1 MPSRS
6 EYLSR
11 MAAVPEIGTRGLN
24 RLQTTKV
31 TLVGVG
37 GVGSSAALHLA
48 KAGIGHLRLIDQDI
62 IEPSNLHRLHVDPSR
77 LYHPKAEAIAESLR
91 RQVPWTAVESFV
103 ETLRATNALELLDGS
118 DVVVDGLDNFRS
130 RYILN
135 AYSVQ
140 TSVPYIF
147 TSAIQNQ
154 GHIGAFHPPK
164 TACLEC
170 RFQNVVDRPEDSCET
185 LGVTSIITGIVGA
198 LAASETIKIAL
209 SIPTRQLGRI
219 LTIDALV
226 PEIFSSEVLKRDGCP
241 TCGKTRTPSTESAQ
255 DGAVVLCGG
264 NTFNVLSRPSY
275 KLDLVSVSGL
285 IPKQSILASTS
296 SVLVYREGAVTV
308 SLFQTGRVL
317 VEGVENREEALRVW
331 REAMS
336 LASSGTKAAPEP
348 ERIF

>member
-11 MAAVPEIGTRGLN
+11 MAAVPEIGTRGLE

-62 IEPSNLHRLHVDPSR
+62 IEPSNLHRLHADPSR

-91 RQVPWTAVESFV
+91 KQVPWTAVESLV
-103 ETLRATNALELLDGS
+103 ETLRATNAQDLLDGS
-118 DVVVDGLDNFRS
+118 DVIVDGLDNFRS

-135 AYSVQ
+135 AYSVH

-147 TSAIQNQ
+147 TGAIQNQ
-154 GHIGAFHPPK
+154 GHIGVFHPPK

-170 RFQNVVDRPEDSCET
+170 RFQNVTDRPEYSCET
-185 LGVTSIITGIVGA
+185 LGVTSTITGIVGA
-198 LAASETIKIAL
+198 FAASETIKVAL
-209 SIPTRQLGRI
+209 SIPTRLLGRI
-219 LTIDALV
+219 MTIDALA
-226 PEIFSSEVLKRDGCP
+226 PEFFSSEVLKRDGCP
-241 TCGKTRTPSTESAQ
+241 ACGKTRNPSNPSAQ

-264 NTFNVLSRPSY
+264 NTFNVLSRPSH
-275 KLDLVSVSGL
+275 KIDLDRVSSL

-317 VEGVENREEALRVW
+317 VEGVENREEALRIAGETV
-331 REAMS
+331 S
-336 LASSGTKAAPEP
+336 LADLRATAAS
-348 ERIF
+348 